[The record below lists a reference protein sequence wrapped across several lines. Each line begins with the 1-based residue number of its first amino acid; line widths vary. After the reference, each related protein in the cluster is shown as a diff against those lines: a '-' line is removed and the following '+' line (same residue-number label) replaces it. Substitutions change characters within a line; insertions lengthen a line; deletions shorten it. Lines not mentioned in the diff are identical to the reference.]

1 MIFSFQGCTARIDSI
16 YRFVLISHHTC
27 QHMPF
32 KVLFSSSVDTKV
44 GESGPRFTPWATKK
58 KRRRQQLKQRQRERH
73 GPGPNVGPG
82 WVLKSEKEVAAEHAK
97 TFI

>member
-1 MIFSFQGCTARIDSI
+1 
-16 YRFVLISHHTC
+16 
-27 QHMPF
+27 MPF

-73 GPGPNVGPG
+73 GPGPNGLG
-82 WVLKSEKEVAAEHAK
+82 WLFKSEKYAAAQHAK